1 MKKKATLVSC
11 SWHVGSG
18 WCNYDPTGS
27 CHYGIMANDACICSY
42 SDGSTCEVYSYDHY
56 VKWPSNC
63 TPSTT
68 MSDCEKELPYG
79 NYVRGSCSRTYFGRS
94 CPSEK

>member
-27 CHYGIMANDACICSY
+27 CHYGIMVNDSCICSY
-42 SDGSTCEVYSYDHY
+42 SDGSTCYAGSYNHY
-56 VKWPSNC
+56 MKWPSEC
-63 TPSTT
+63 TQSG
-68 MSDCEKELPYG
+68 CQKELPYG
-79 NYVRGSCSRTYFGRS
+79 NYVRGSCSRTSMGGN
-94 CPSEK
+94 CPLEK